1 MLQYNVFPD
10 LELLALI
17 KDGHD
22 AAFAELYN
30 RYKGYLYLH
39 AYRMLQ
45 DKDEAKDIVQELFA
59 GLWAKRATLT
69 MPDSVNDYLYGA
81 IRNRIIN
88 FIAHKKVIA
97 RYTAT
102 LKNYLESGIPPSDER
117 FIAKELMQLIEGEV
131 AQLPGKM
138 REVFELSRKHNLS
151 HRQIATKLN
160 ISDKTVKKQ
169 VSNAIKI
176 IKLKI
181 NLTILFIFFFLMG

>member
-1 MLQYNVFPD
+1 VLEYNVFSD
-10 LELLALI
+10 LELFALI
-17 KDGHD
+17 KDGSD
-22 AAFAELYN
+22 VAFAELYN

-59 GLWAKRATLT
+59 GLWAKRATLS
-69 MPDSVNDYLYGA
+69 PPNSVNDYLYGA

-88 FIAHKKVIA
+88 FIAHKKVVA

-102 LKNYLESGIPPSDER
+102 LNNYLEAGIPGSDEQ
-117 FIAKELMQLIEGEV
+117 FIEKELLQLIEGEI
-131 AQLPGKM
+131 AQLPEKM

-151 HRQIATKLN
+151 HKQIATKLN

-181 NLTILFIFFFLMG
+181 NRAILFLLLL